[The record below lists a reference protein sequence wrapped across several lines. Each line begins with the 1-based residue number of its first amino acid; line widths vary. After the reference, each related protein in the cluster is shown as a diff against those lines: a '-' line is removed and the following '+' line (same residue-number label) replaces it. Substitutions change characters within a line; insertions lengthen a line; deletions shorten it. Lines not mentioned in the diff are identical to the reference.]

1 LDLENEILD
10 EQKNDYQTIV
20 RKKKMNYEKQK
31 KNIQTFENNLPNILC
46 LTSAN

>member
-10 EQKNDYQTIV
+10 ELKNDYQTIM
-20 RKKKMNYEKQK
+20 REKKLNYEKLK
-31 KNIQTFENNLPNILC
+31 KNIQTFENNLANILC